1 MKRSKIKNTC
11 LKSRSEEDQQ
21 RYVEQRNLCI
31 IHLLFDLK
39 RKKVTDNGKSWK
51 SLPSNKLVNSG
62 KITLTKV
69 KR

>member
-11 LKSRSEEDQQ
+11 LKSRSEKDLQ

-39 RKKVTDNGKSWK
+39 QKKVIDNGKSWK
-51 SLPSNKLVNSG
+51 PLPSNKLVNSG